1 MINAIEWI
9 IGGHHWFNVSGSI
22 TLRYRTNFTSS
33 SCKDYLGIGIQSQK
47 MDDLILQSKGEGRME
62 EGLRF
67 LLTLVAGDM
76 TKSQLVVVVNQ
87 PSRVELSYWPF
98 CSTPD
103 PALEPDLSFKD
114 LYLNQVPANASV
126 ILFFSS
132 TATGSINF
140 MMVSGRTFFFLAG
153 WVSRST
159 LVWRTQ

>member
-1 MINAIEWI
+1 MSNSSEWI
-9 IGGHHWFNVSGSI
+9 IEGHHWFNVSGSI
-22 TLRYRTNFTSS
+22 TLRYRTNFISS

-76 TKSQLVVVVNQ
+76 TKSQLVAVVNQ
-87 PSRVELSYWPF
+87 PSRVELSYQPF

-103 PALEPDLSFKD
+103 PALEPDLSLKD
-114 LYLNQVPANASV
+114 LHLNQVLANASV

-132 TATGSINF
+132 TATGRINS
-140 MMVSGRTFFFLAG
+140 MMVFGRTFFFLAG
-153 WVSRST
+153 
-159 LVWRTQ
+159 

>member
-1 MINAIEWI
+1 MTGLVCQFLLLVVCLSNYAFILSDQSLSSHYVHSVHSVQSYFILSYYHGFSIIQQFSTSIKSNASEWI

-33 SCKDYLGIGIQSQK
+33 SCKDYLGTGIQSQK

-87 PSRVELSYWPF
+87 PSRVELSY
-98 CSTPD
+98 
-103 PALEPDLSFKD
+103 
-114 LYLNQVPANASV
+114 
-126 ILFFSS
+126 
-132 TATGSINF
+132 
-140 MMVSGRTFFFLAG
+140 
-153 WVSRST
+153 
-159 LVWRTQ
+159 